1 MNRNRFKEI
10 QGGCLMAKKYDLIVI
25 GTGPAGKSIAEKTSE
40 AGLSVATIES
50 NGYGGTCPNRGCT
63 PKKILSSV
71 SAKIAETNR
80 LVGRGVQ
87 TETMMN
93 WEDLIALKRE
103 FIDPVPEE
111 TEKELKELGVST
123 YHGYASFISKNEIKI
138 NNDILYGAKVV
149 VATGDTPLELP
160 INGAEHLVMS
170 EGFLELDEMPKH
182 VVFVGGGYISFEF
195 AHIAARAGSKV
206 TILEGADEALG
217 AFDPDLTEL
226 LVKRSEEIGID
237 VHLETMVKAI
247 EKDGESYIVKGEKN
261 EEVVKWESDIVIHG
275 AGRVPNID
283 KLDLDKADIEYDKQG
298 IIVNDMQQSTTN
310 PDVYA
315 AGDVANTEGPPLTPV
330 AGLHARLV
338 INQLLERDAEPI
350 NYKGIPSIAFT
361 TPKLGM
367 VGMSEQEAKDSRKK
381 INVKMSDMTNW
392 FTYRHLNEPVAAVK
406 LIIDKETDQILGAH
420 VLADEADEL
429 INYFASAIQ
438 LNVTTRQLT
447 GVIYAFPTNFS
458 DITKM
463 FN

>member
-1 MNRNRFKEI
+1 MS
-10 QGGCLMAKKYDLIVI
+10 KKYDLIVI
-25 GTGPAGKSIAEKTSE
+25 GTGPAGKSIAEKSSE

-50 NGYGGTCPNRGCT
+50 NGYGGTCPNHGCT

-87 TETMMN
+87 TEAVMN

-103 FIDPVPEE
+103 FIDPIPEE
-111 TEKELKELGVST
+111 TEEALKKIGVST
-123 YHGYASFISKNEIKI
+123 YHGYASFVSKNEVKV
-138 NNDILYGAKVV
+138 NDETLYGAKIV
-149 VATGDTPLELP
+149 VATGDTSLDLP
-160 INGAEHLVMS
+160 IDGAEHLLMS
-170 EGFLELDEMPKH
+170 DGFFELDEIPKNII
-182 VVFVGGGYISFEF
+182 FVGGGYISFEF

-217 AFDPDLTEL
+217 IFDPDLTEH
-226 LVKRSEEIGID
+226 LVNYSKEIGID
-237 VHLETMVKAI
+237 VHLGTMVKSI
-247 EKDGESYIVKGEKN
+247 EKDGESYIVIGEKDD
-261 EEVVKWESDIVIHG
+261 EEYKWESDIVIHG

-283 KLDLDKADIEYDKQG
+283 KLDLEKAEIEFDKQG
-298 IIVNDMQQSTTN
+298 IIVDSMQQSVTN
-310 PDVYA
+310 PNVYA
-315 AGDVANTEGPPLTPV
+315 AGDVANTDGPPLTPV

-338 INQLLERDAEPI
+338 IDHLLERDPVPI
-350 NYKGIPSIAFT
+350 NYKGIPSVAFT

-367 VGMSEQEAKDSRKK
+367 VGMSEEEAKESGKK
-381 INVKMSDMTNW
+381 IDIKLKDMTNW
-392 FTYRHLNEPVAAVK
+392 FTYRHVNQPIAVTK

-420 VLADEADEL
+420 VLADEADQL

-438 LNVTTRQLT
+438 LNLTTRQLT
-447 GVIYAFPTNFS
+447 SVTYAFPTNFA